1 MKKPHYRILVRA
13 AGFTLIIGIGLWAVV
28 AVREYQS
35 PLVREK
41 LVVKE
46 QKSGEQAAME
56 SVDQKSADTGEGK
69 PIVRENKGVT
79 EISLSRAPEV
89 VTQTTIE
96 ELKEFRKRSEELERT
111 VAALRKKKKENELVV
126 ELGDAPL
133 KVEPLYT
140 FEQQQKGLI
149 GREILPQDSGM
160 LYVFQMDDAGRLFG
174 TKGMKFP
181 VDIIWANNDRTVV
194 HIHKN
199 VPQDYDGDLKS
210 IWPARF
216 VLEVNG
222 GYVDRNG
229 IRVGDTLDLS
239 KIPH

>member
-1 MKKPHYRILVRA
+1 MRA
-13 AGFTLIIGIGLWAVV
+13 AGLILIVGIAIGAVM
-28 AVREYQS
+28 AVREQN
-35 PLVREK
+35 
-41 LVVKE
+41 
-46 QKSGEQAAME
+46 KSARRSLLSEQAQEKAVSPE
-56 SVDQKSADTGEGK
+56 LSSK

-79 EISLSRAPEV
+79 EISLPSAPEV
-89 VTQTTIE
+89 TTQATIE

-111 VAALRKKKKENELVV
+111 VAALTKEKKESELVV
-126 ELGDAPL
+126 GLGDAPL

-149 GREILPQDSGM
+149 GRESLPEDSGM
-160 LYVFQMDDAGRLFG
+160 LYIFQMDDSGRLFG

-199 VPQDYDGDLKS
+199 VPPNFVDDLKS
-210 IWPARF
+210 LWPARY

-222 GYVDRNG
+222 GYADKHG
-229 IRVGDTLDLS
+229 IDVGDTIDLS

>member
-1 MKKPHYRILVRA
+1 MKKSHYRILVRA
-13 AGFTLIIGIGLWAVV
+13 AGLILIVGIAIGAVM
-28 AVREYQS
+28 AVREQN
-35 PLVREK
+35 
-41 LVVKE
+41 
-46 QKSGEQAAME
+46 KSARRSLLSEQAQEKAVSPE
-56 SVDQKSADTGEGK
+56 LSSK

-79 EISLSRAPEV
+79 EISLPSAPEV
-89 VTQTTIE
+89 TTQATIE

-111 VAALRKKKKENELVV
+111 VAALTKEKKESELVV
-126 ELGDAPL
+126 GLGDAPL

-149 GREILPQDSGM
+149 GRESLPEDSGM
-160 LYVFQMDDAGRLFG
+160 LYIFQMDDSGRLFG

-199 VPQDYDGDLKS
+199 VPPNFVDDLKS
-210 IWPARF
+210 LWPARY

-222 GYVDRNG
+222 GYADKHG
-229 IRVGDTLDLS
+229 IDVGDTIDLS